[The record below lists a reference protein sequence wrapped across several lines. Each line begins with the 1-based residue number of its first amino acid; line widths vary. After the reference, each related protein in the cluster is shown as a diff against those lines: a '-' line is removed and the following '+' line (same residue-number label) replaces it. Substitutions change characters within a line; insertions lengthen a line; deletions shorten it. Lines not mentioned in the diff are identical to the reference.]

1 MVDEEFASPGRPKPT
16 PFTRSRPTVHVETLV
31 LLVAAFL
38 IATANGSW
46 WQAVTAGRSWAN
58 AGTWTF
64 VAACFIALVAI
75 HFAVFAALSNRWIIK
90 PLLTVIVIAAAG
102 AAYYMRTFAVILD
115 PSMVQNV
122 LHTDTREVRELLNW
136 RMAAWIVIWSAFPV
150 AFIWWVRVA
159 RTSLMKALLVRVGT
173 VLGALIIAV
182 LAVLTMSRD
191 IASLMR
197 TQREARYLIT
207 PGNFLYGLGVNSLR
221 RVADASTI
229 REVVGADA
237 TVIHLAMATKPRV
250 LVLVVGETARA
261 ANFSL
266 LGYSRETNPELGNL
280 DVTAFSQVTSCGTST
295 EVSVPCMFSRF
306 GRADYDERRIRNSE
320 GLLDVL
326 ARAGYT
332 VKWIDN
338 QSGCKGVCT
347 GSGIEVSKI
356 DAGAAPDLCD
366 GTECYDGILARRLES
381 ELEVLRG
388 DTVLVMH
395 MMGNHGPA
403 YFKRYPPEFRR
414 FTPDCAT
421 AQLRDCTREEVVNAY
436 DNAILYTDHVLAK
449 IVTSLVRSADRME
462 SAMLYISDH
471 GESLGE
477 KGLYLHGIPYAIA
490 PSQQTHVP
498 MVLWLS
504 PALTSTGDVSAR
516 CVRGRADEPHS
527 HDNLFH
533 SVLGLLNVR
542 TAAYR
547 SERDLFDGCRGRVPS
562 QINRHDRSVAVRGR
576 AEVSDGCRL
585 CEPEALEEFGDI

>member
-1 MVDEEFASPGRPKPT
+1 V
-16 PFTRSRPTVHVETLV
+16 
-31 LLVAAFL
+31 
-38 IATANGSW
+38 
-46 WQAVTAGRSWAN
+46 
-58 AGTWTF
+58 
-64 VAACFIALVAI
+64 ALVAI
-75 HFAVFAALSNRWIIK
+75 HFAVIAAAANQKIIK
-90 PLLTVIVIAAAG
+90 PLLTAIVIAAAG

-115 PSMVQNV
+115 PSMIQNV
-122 LHTDTREVRELLNW
+122 LRTDTHEARDLLSW
-136 RMAAWIVIWSAFPV
+136 SMVAWIVLWSTLPV
-150 AFIWWVRVA
+150 AFIWWVKVA
-159 RTSLMKALLVRVGT
+159 RTSFMKALLVRVGT
-173 VLGALIIAV
+173 VLGALIVAV

-191 IASLMR
+191 ITSLMR
-197 TQREARYLIT
+197 TQHEARYLIT
-207 PGNFLYGLGVNSLR
+207 PGNFLYGLGVNSMR
-221 RVADASTI
+221 RVADAHTA
-229 REVVGADA
+229 REAVGADA
-237 TVIHLAMATKPRV
+237 TVIHIAMAAKPRV

-266 LGYSRETNPELGNL
+266 LGYPRETNPELAKL

-295 EVSVPCMFSRF
+295 EVSVPCMFSQF
-306 GRADYDERRIRNSE
+306 GREDYDERRIRNSE

-326 ARAGYT
+326 AHAGYT

-338 QSGCKGVCT
+338 QSGCKGVCA
-347 GSGIEVSKI
+347 GSGVEVTKL
-356 DAGAAPDLCD
+356 DAATAPDLCAD
-366 GTECYDGILARRLES
+366 EECYDGILARTLEGELES
-381 ELEVLRG
+381 IRG

-414 FTPDCAT
+414 FRPDCAT

-436 DNAILYTDHVLAK
+436 DNAILYTDHVLAE
-449 IVTSLVRSADRME
+449 IVRSLEHSGDRLN
-462 SAMLYISDH
+462 SAMLYVSDH

-477 KGLYLHGIPYAIA
+477 KGLYLHGIPYAFA

-516 CVRGRADEPHS
+516 CVRGRADEQYS

-547 SERDLFDGCRGRVPS
+547 PERDLFDGCRGRSYIVQSAANERPAKAS
-562 QINRHDRSVAVRGR
+562 TPN
-576 AEVSDGCRL
+576 
-585 CEPEALEEFGDI
+585 

>member
-1 MVDEEFASPGRPKPT
+1 MVDENLVPPGRPKPAR
-16 PFTRSRPTVHVETLV
+16 FAGGRPTVRVETLV
-31 LLVAAFL
+31 LLVVAFL

-46 WQAVTAGRSWAN
+46 WQAVTAGRSWAD
-58 AGTWTF
+58 AGTWSF
-64 VAACFIALVAI
+64 VAACFTALVAI
-75 HFAVFAALSNRWIIK
+75 HFAVFAALASRWIIR
-90 PLLTVIVIAAAG
+90 PLLTVLVVAAAG

-115 PSMVQNV
+115 PTMMQNV
-122 LHTDTREVRELLNW
+122 LRTDTREARELLSW
-136 RMAAWIVIWSAFPV
+136 SMVAWVVLWSTIPV

-159 RTSLMKALLVRVGT
+159 RTSVMKAVLVRVGA

-191 IASLMR
+191 ITSLMR

-207 PGNFLYGLGVNSLR
+207 PGNFLYGLGVNSMR
-221 RVADASTI
+221 RVADVSTT
-229 REVVGADA
+229 REVVGGDA
-237 TVIHLAMATKPRV
+237 KVMHVAMAGKPRV

-266 LGYSRETNPELGNL
+266 LGYSRETNPELAKL

-295 EVSVPCMFSRF
+295 EVSLPCMFSQF
-306 GRADYDERRIRNSE
+306 GREDYDERRIRNSE

-326 ARAGYT
+326 ARAGYA

-338 QSGCKGVCT
+338 QSGCKGVCA
-347 GSGIEVSKI
+347 GSGIEVSRI
-356 DAGAAPDLCD
+356 DASSAPDLCD

-381 ELEVLRG
+381 ELEAIRG
-388 DTVLVMH
+388 DTVLVLH

-403 YFKRYPPEFRR
+403 YFKRYPPDFRR
-414 FTPDCAT
+414 FTPECAT
-421 AQLRDCTREEVVNAY
+421 AQLRDCTREQVVNTY
-436 DNAILYTDHVLAK
+436 DNAILYTDHVLATF
-449 IVTSLVRSADRME
+449 VGSLAHSADRLD
-462 SAMLYISDH
+462 SAMLYVSDH

-504 PALTSTGDVSAR
+504 PALTLNGDVSAA
-516 CVRGRADEPHS
+516 CVRSRADAQYS

-533 SVLGLLNVR
+533 SVLGFLNVR
-542 TAAYR
+542 TTAYR
-547 SERDLFDGCRGRVPS
+547 PERDLFNGCRGRSPAVQLDNARNWS
-562 QINRHDRSVAVRGR
+562 ATSSDRR
-576 AEVSDGCRL
+576 
-585 CEPEALEEFGDI
+585 